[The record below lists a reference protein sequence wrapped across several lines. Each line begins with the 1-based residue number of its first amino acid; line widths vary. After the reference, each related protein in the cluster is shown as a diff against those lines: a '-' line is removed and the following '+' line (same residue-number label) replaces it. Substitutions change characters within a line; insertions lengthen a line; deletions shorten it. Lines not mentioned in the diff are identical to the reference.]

1 MLLRPSIAGY
11 VSKIDVLK
19 WKLKILDMD
28 HY

>member
-11 VSKIDVLK
+11 MYKIEVLE

>member
-11 VSKIDVLK
+11 VSKIDVLE